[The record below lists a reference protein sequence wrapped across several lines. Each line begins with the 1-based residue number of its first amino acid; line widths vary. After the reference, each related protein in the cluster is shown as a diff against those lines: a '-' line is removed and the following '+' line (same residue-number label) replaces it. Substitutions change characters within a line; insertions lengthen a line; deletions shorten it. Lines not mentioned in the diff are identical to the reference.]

1 MHALWIIAMDNR
13 TFVRYAFTWIVIVG
27 AVSSAFGQARDQSRL
42 AVDVIN
48 LKSHKQI
55 RGFVLSVKATEEVR
69 VAVSR
74 EWLEKEAPDTFL
86 KDQEAAMQEDLKA
99 KLHLRD
105 RLKNLINEQAQINDP
120 AHVLSGAFLFFVRKE
135 LERIESELENPRDE
149 ECQFLVLK
157 IKPNA
162 VSSIN
167 VANDA
172 NRRIA
177 IWSWQERLSDI
188 ESRKPSS
195 LVNEL
200 KLKKIDVALI
210 PPDLA
215 SRFYASD
222 EGEDQWNIRLAIVS
236 HQLDKPI
243 EFQGSG
249 NVMIQIGNAKR
260 PELASL
266 IGQLMQSQT
275 NSLLQELSGGIKK
288 PILANLEDA
297 DWTKSAISQAE
308 KIKANYFR
316 ASNVRMDPA
325 RANATV
331 ESAFLA
337 KLESGR
343 WMIVWHSSADQS
355 SSQQNEAE
363 IKKITS
369 DPQVKAIQNQF
380 EALGIAGA
388 GFDEAIR
395 MGAATMTAQRT
406 VNDEFQQFVER
417 HLKQLNRPPIE
428 LDAKSQ

>member
-1 MHALWIIAMDNR
+1 MDNR
-13 TFVRYAFTWIVIVG
+13 TFVRYAFTWIVMVG

-55 RGFVLSVKATEEVR
+55 RGFVLSAKATEEVR

-86 KDQEAAMQEDLKA
+86 KDQEAAMQEDLNA

-105 RLKNLINEQAQINDP
+105 RLKNLINKPAQINDP
-120 AHVLSGAFLFFVRKE
+120 AHVLNGAFLFFVRKE
-135 LERIESELENPRDE
+135 LERIESEIENPPDD

-157 IKPNA
+157 IKPAA
-162 VSSIN
+162 VSGIN
-167 VANDA
+167 VASEA

-177 IWSWQERLSDI
+177 IWSWHERLSDI
-188 ESRKPSS
+188 ELRKPSS
-195 LVNEL
+195 LVTEL
-200 KLKKIDVALI
+200 KSKKIDPALI

-215 SRFYASD
+215 SRFYATD
-222 EGEDQWNIRLAIVS
+222 ESEDQWRMRRAIVS
-236 HQLDKPI
+236 QQLDQPI

-249 NVMIQIGNAKR
+249 DVMIQLGNDKR
-260 PELASL
+260 PDTASL
-266 IGQLMQSQT
+266 MGQMMQSQM
-275 NSLLQELSGGIKK
+275 NSLLQELSGNTKK
-288 PILANLEDA
+288 LTPNKLDDA

-308 KIKANYFR
+308 KIKASYFR
-316 ASNVRMDPA
+316 ATNVRMD
-325 RANATV
+325 RAQASANV

-343 WMIVWHSSADQS
+343 WILVWHSSTDQS
-355 SSQQNEAE
+355 ASQQKEDT
-363 IKKITS
+363 IKRIAN
-369 DPQVKAIQNQF
+369 DPQVKAIQTQF

-388 GFDEAIR
+388 GLDQAIQ
-395 MGAATMTAQRT
+395 MGAATMTAQRM

-417 HLKQLNRPPIE
+417 HLKQLNSPPI
-428 LDAKSQ
+428 LMDVK